1 MRKWG
6 IVRKVCVTVE
16 CLPSEYLQD
25 KGQAPRWEFTHGG
38 GSVTRSDFTHP
49 IMRMKRLRLACVAAC
64 LPACASTEQRFAL
77 REPVWRDPDLDS
89 VILPC
94 RSQPTERDPRH
105 VSCAPRPTE
114 LPEIWSGLDHIF
126 FRPVSEALGVTVSGE
141 AVNVNSLDEVPDSAW
156 FTNRRHSR
164 AASDSLLLGACVPSL
179 LLDPDG
185 STDGSWIIDHGKEDG
200 AALGFRVNV
209 PGKGKYMF
217 KADPA
222 SQPELQT
229 AASVVGA
236 AIYHA
241 AGFNTA
247 CEQVVYFK
255 PSLLKLTPGLHYRHN
270 TVEDLMDFDQKALD
284 RVLASCPRRGELV
297 RMHAS
302 AWIPGYVLG
311 PFNYDGTRIDDP
323 SDVIPHENRRD
334 LRGLRLLAAWTDNVD
349 SRDANSADSWLADQG
364 SVPDASP
371 GHVVHYCMD
380 FSHTL
385 GPDFGALQRTEPLGY
400 AYLYDWV
407 DIAEDFLGL
416 GIPRRPW
423 FRPLGD
429 PGYEL
434 FRNFDVHSFVPDD
447 WKMQW
452 GNPAYSRMT
461 ERDAA
466 WMARILARFTPEQI
480 REFAR
485 TAQFSD
491 PKNTA
496 HLADVLEGRLLRVLD
511 RYLTRLSPIGELR
524 VEGRN
529 RLCGIDLA
537 ESRSVRE
544 PSRFRYAAGWSRGG
558 TLLVEAR
565 GQGEICVLLPIVAA
579 DGKPVDDSPER
590 YVRVRVDDGVAKAP
604 LLAYLYDLGP
614 SRGYVLAGVERPEP

>member
-1 MRKWG
+1 M
-6 IVRKVCVTVE
+6 
-16 CLPSEYLQD
+16 
-25 KGQAPRWEFTHGG
+25 KG
-38 GSVTRSDFTHP
+38 
-49 IMRMKRLRLACVAAC
+49 LRLACVAAC
-64 LPACASTEQRFAL
+64 LLACASTEQRFAL
-77 REPVWRDPDLDS
+77 REPISRDPDLDS
-89 VILPC
+89 VTLPC
-94 RSQPTERDPRH
+94 RSQPTEREPRH
-105 VSCAPRPTE
+105 VTCAPRRNE
-114 LPEIWSGLDHIF
+114 LPEIWSGLDHVV
-126 FRPVSEALGVTVSGE
+126 FRPVSEAFGVPVSGE

-156 FTNRRHSR
+156 FTNRRR
-164 AASDSLLLGACVPSL
+164 LRSDSDPLLGACVPSL
-179 LLDPDG
+179 ILDPDG
-185 STDGSWIIDHGKEDG
+185 SAEGSWVVDHGKEDG
-200 AALGFRVNV
+200 AASGFRVTV

-236 AIYHA
+236 AIYHG

-247 CEQVVYFK
+247 CEQIVYFK
-255 PSLLKLTPGLHYRHN
+255 PSLLKLAPGLHYRHN
-270 TVEDLMDFDQKALD
+270 TLEDLIDFDRKALD

-311 PFNYDGTRIDDP
+311 PFHYDGTRSDDP

-349 SRDANSADSWLADQG
+349 SRDANSDDTWFADRRT
-364 SVPDASP
+364 VPDASP

-380 FSHTL
+380 FSHTM
-385 GPDFGALQRTEPLGY
+385 GPDFGDRQRTERLGY

-407 DIAEDFLGL
+407 DMAEDFLGL

-423 FRPLGD
+423 FRPPGD

-434 FRNFDVHSFVPDD
+434 FRNFEVHSFVPDE

-452 GNPAYSRMT
+452 GNPAYTRMT
-461 ERDAA
+461 EHDGA
-466 WMARILARFTPEQI
+466 WMARILARFTPEQV
-480 REFAR
+480 RGFA
-485 TAQFSD
+485 TMAQFSD

-496 HLADVLEGRLLRVLD
+496 HLADVLEGRLIRILD

-529 RLCGIDLA
+529 RLCGINLA

-544 PSRFRYAAGWSRGG
+544 SSRFRYTAGWSRGG
-558 TLLVEAR
+558 TLPVEVR
-565 GQGEICVLLPIVAA
+565 GGGEICVPLPIVAT
-579 DGKPVDDSPER
+579 DGKPADDSPER
-590 YVRVRVDDGVAKAP
+590 YVRVSVDDGMAQAP

-614 SRGYVLAGVERPEP
+614 ARGYFLAGVERPEP